1 MRAPGHLGPDCGAT
15 GARVSSGSVFRRF
28 LGASGVPPGV
38 LLATF
43 FGFPRH
49 DFSAKCR
56 IRFWRVFSRF
66 RVAFGLLR
74 ASFSRA
80 FGGYRLWQKRYPRL
94 HGSYVFDVLSGQK
107 QGFFRHRFRRGSWRR
122 FLRLFGVFWAPL
134 GTRRLHFG
142 HHGALISRTDFE
154 EILGAKMM
162 VFWDLPPSGK
172 TAAVGGDG
180 LAREEKIYFGY
191 DIGTML
197 RES

>member
-1 MRAPGHLGPDCGAT
+1 MGRIVGPRRLGW
-15 GARVSSGSVFRRF
+15 SSGSVFRRF
-28 LGASGVPPGV
+28 EGALGVPPGA

-49 DFSAKCR
+49 DFSAKFR

-107 QGFFRHRFRRGSWRR
+107 QGFFRHRFRRGSRRR

-134 GTRRLHFG
+134 GHPAAPLWAPW
-142 HHGALISRTDFE
+142 GAYSAKEVWMDFRCQNDGFSE
-154 EILGAKMM
+154 SLLAREM
-162 VFWDLPPSGK
+162 V
-172 TAAVGGDG
+172 AAARAG
-180 LAREEKIYFGY
+180 LARGR
-191 DIGTML
+191 D
-197 RES
+197 

>member
-1 MRAPGHLGPDCGAT
+1 MGQIVGPRGLGW
-15 GARVSSGSVFRRF
+15 SSGSVFRRF
-28 LGASGVPPGV
+28 FGASGVPPGA

-43 FGFPRH
+43 FGFSRH
-49 DFSAKCR
+49 DLSAKFR

-122 FLRLFGVFWAPL
+122 FLRLFGVFWDPL

-142 HHGALISRTDFE
+142 HHGALSSRTDLE

-162 VFWDLPPSGK
+162 VFWDLPQPRK
-172 TAAVGGDG
+172 TAPARAAG
-180 LAREEKIYFGY
+180 LARGEKSILGH

>member
-1 MRAPGHLGPDCGAT
+1 MGQIVGPRGLGW
-15 GARVSSGSVFRRF
+15 SSGYVFRRF
-28 LGASGVPPGV
+28 LGASGVPPGA

-43 FGFPRH
+43 FGFSRH
-49 DFSAKCR
+49 DFSAKFR

-142 HHGALISRTDFE
+142 HHGALIARTDFE

-162 VFWDLPPSGK
+162 VFWDLPPPRE
-172 TAAVGGDG
+172 TVAVVRDG
-180 LAREEKIYFGY
+180 LAREEKIYFGHDSWY
-191 DIGTML
+191 HAA
-197 RES
+197 

>member
-1 MRAPGHLGPDCGAT
+1 MGQIVGPRGLGW
-15 GARVSSGSVFRRF
+15 SSGSVFRRF
-28 LGASGVPPGV
+28 LGASGVPPGA

-43 FGFPRH
+43 FGFSRH
-49 DFSAKCR
+49 DFSAKFR

-134 GTRRLHFG
+134 GYPAAPLWAPWGAEFADGFRRDFG
-142 HHGALISRTDFE
+142 CQNDRFLRF
-154 EILGAKMM
+154 
-162 VFWDLPPSGK
+162 P
-172 TAAVGGDG
+172 AAQGNRSIGRG
-180 LAREEKIYFGY
+180 WPRARREIYFGA
-191 DIGTML
+191 
-197 RES
+197 

>member
-1 MRAPGHLGPDCGAT
+1 MGQIVGPRGLGWI
-15 GARVSSGSVFRRF
+15 SGSVFRRF
-28 LGASGVPPGV
+28 LGASGVPPGA

-43 FGFPRH
+43 SGFSRH
-49 DFSAKCR
+49 DFSVKFR
-56 IRFWRVFSRF
+56 RRFWRVFSRF

-107 QGFFRHRFRRGSWRR
+107 QGFFRHRFRRGSRRR
-122 FLRLFGVFWAPL
+122 FFRLFGVFWAPL

-142 HHGALISRTDFE
+142 HRGALISRTDFE

-162 VFWDLPPSGK
+162 DFWDLPQAREMVPAR
-172 TAAVGGDG
+172 AAG
-180 LAREEKIYFGY
+180 LARETNLTLWYHG
-191 DIGTML
+191 
-197 RES
+197 S

>member
-1 MRAPGHLGPDCGAT
+1 MGQIVGPRGLGW
-15 GARVSSGSVFRRF
+15 SSGSVFRRF
-28 LGASGVPPGV
+28 LGASGVPPGA

-43 FGFPRH
+43 FGFSRH
-49 DFSAKCR
+49 DFSAKFR

-80 FGGYRLWQKRYPRL
+80 FGGYRLWQKRYPRP

-107 QGFFRHRFRRGSWRR
+107 QGFFRHRFRRGSRRR

-162 VFWDLPPSGK
+162 DFWDLPQTREIVQVIRVASRAK
-172 TAAVGGDG
+172 RKSI
-180 LAREEKIYFGY
+180 LAMIL
-191 DIGTML
+191 GTVL
-197 RES
+197 RGT

>member
-1 MRAPGHLGPDCGAT
+1 M
-15 GARVSSGSVFRRF
+15 
-28 LGASGVPPGV
+28 
-38 LLATF
+38 
-43 FGFPRH
+43 
-49 DFSAKCR
+49 
-56 IRFWRVFSRF
+56 VFSRF

-80 FGGYRLWQKRYPRL
+80 FGGYRLWQKRYPRP

-154 EILGAKMM
+154 EILGAKMLD
-162 VFWDLPPSGK
+162 FGCSPPPGK
-172 TAAVGGDG
+172 IAAAVAAG
-180 LAREEKIYFGY
+180 LARGEKSILGH
-191 DIGTML
+191 DIWYHAP
-197 RES
+197 

>member
-1 MRAPGHLGPDCGAT
+1 MGQIVGPRGLGW
-15 GARVSSGSVFRRF
+15 SSGSVFRRF
-28 LGASGVPPGV
+28 LGASGVPPGA

-43 FGFPRH
+43 FGFSRH
-49 DFSAKCR
+49 DFSAKFR

-107 QGFFRHRFRRGSWRR
+107 HGFFRHRFRRGSRRR
-122 FLRLFGVFWAPL
+122 FFRLSGDLRLRW

-162 VFWDLPPSGK
+162 DFGSSPNQGK
-172 TAAVGGDG
+172 P
-180 LAREEKIYFGY
+180 FQ
-191 DIGTML
+191 
-197 RES
+197 